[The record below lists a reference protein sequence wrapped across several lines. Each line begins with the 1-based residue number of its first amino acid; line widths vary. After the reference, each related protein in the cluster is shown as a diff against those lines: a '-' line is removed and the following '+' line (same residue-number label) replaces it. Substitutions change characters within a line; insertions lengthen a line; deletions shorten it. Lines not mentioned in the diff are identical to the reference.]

1 MKKVRKGK
9 KILISAIVIFIAII
23 VLVVVLVV
31 NKSKNKNENQTP
43 TETDTVIS
51 LPDTNYSD
59 MEVSNNRKEYL
70 ADQDKT
76 MVSLSILNT
85 TNENVS
91 NEKLNAILI
100 GSDENVLGQM
110 ETYIQTLDAGDQYN
124 ISVVLKGNLTG
135 TKLIKLEKVTD
146 NQ

>member
-51 LPDTNYSD
+51 LPDTTYSD
-59 MEVSNNRKEYL
+59 MEVSNISMEYL

-76 MVSLSILNT
+76 MVSLSKLNT

-110 ETYIQTLDAGDQYN
+110 RTGTNTDLEVGQQCE
-124 ISVVLKGNLTG
+124 ISVIYKGNMTA
-135 TKLIKLEKVTD
+135 TQRIKLEPIQK
-146 NQ
+146 